1 MRRSVYL
8 TIDWKGHG
16 QIPKLWT
23 ITDMFVLS
31 MHPNHANAD
40 LSCRLTLQWNFWV
53 KHWLTLLCCDE
64 LNVVG
69 YVYSVETLQRERE
82 RERERDTCF
91 YPVVS
96 RTCFSVWFKVCI
108 EIACTHLYRNSVQYA
123 VYCTVS
129 KPSVLNNEYQSL
141 KQSSDNFNAKYVYK
155 M

>member
-1 MRRSVYL
+1 L
-8 TIDWKGHG
+8 G
-16 QIPKLWT
+16 
-23 ITDMFVLS
+23 
-31 MHPNHANAD
+31 
-40 LSCRLTLQWNFWV
+40 
-53 KHWLTLLCCDE
+53 
-64 LNVVG
+64 
-69 YVYSVETLQRERE
+69 ETLTNVIMLRWVECGWLCLQCRNFATRERE